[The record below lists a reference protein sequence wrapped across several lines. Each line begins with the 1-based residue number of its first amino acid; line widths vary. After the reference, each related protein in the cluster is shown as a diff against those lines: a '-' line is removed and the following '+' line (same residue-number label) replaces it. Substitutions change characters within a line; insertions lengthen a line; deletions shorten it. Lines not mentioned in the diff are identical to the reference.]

1 MAAEVGGGE
10 SARPKK
16 GKKHKR
22 RRPKQKPRIDMT
34 PMVDVAFLLLTFFV
48 LTTTLTTPSTMP
60 VVVPPK
66 VEKEQLE
73 ESQEKVQASK
83 VVHLLLGA
91 EDKIFW
97 YQASEEQLA
106 EGNIELNMTTFSPKG
121 IRQTLMELRE
131 QIESRWGKNQMIV
144 LIKVTDEA
152 RYQNFVDILDEMNI
166 LGIKKYMLV
175 DPEPEE
181 LQMIKDYLAQV
192 NVESQ

>member
-10 SARPKK
+10 SGRPKK

-83 VVHLLLGA
+83 VVHLLIGGN
-91 EDKIFW
+91 DRIFW

-106 EGNIELNMTTFSPKG
+106 QGNVEFNMTNFSPKG
-121 IRQTLMELRE
+121 IRKTLMELRE
-131 QIESRWGKNQMIV
+131 KIESQWGKNQMIV

-166 LGIKKYMLV
+166 LEIKKYMLV
-175 DPEPEE
+175 DPTKEE
-181 LQMIKDYLAQV
+181 MQMIQDYLA
-192 NVESQ
+192 NMGLK